1 MTSKQPSRRQRFGS
15 LLTLVLF
22 STAALAA
29 DPQAVR
35 YYEDAVSR
43 FNAGDAKGALIQL
56 KNALQRD
63 PGQLSAKI
71 LTGRTYLALGEP
83 RLAEEELLQAQK
95 LGADPLLVAL
105 PLARAR
111 NEIGKYDENI
121 HDIVPIQFPHSLQPD
136 LWVEL
141 GLARLYKDD
150 PDGATIAFGE
160 ALKIDPAHAGGRLGM
175 ARIPLEAKDFVAAE
189 RLAGD
194 ILATDPQAPD
204 AWYIKGAAAHAQGR
218 FSEAAEAYGKAYELD
233 PKHLQAAVGEATAL
247 LEAGKPATAAAL
259 LKPLREKHPGS
270 VTIPYLQSE
279 ALKAMGRKEDA
290 DAARSAA
297 AAIINSFAPEDVKH
311 RPSDLLLFG
320 TIAFE
325 SGQLETAFKFLSPY
339 VETGGA
345 DIQGRKMLAKT
356 LLALGKPGD
365 AQRVLTRIAAAQQA
379 DAETLALLGDT
390 NIQLGDLPAA
400 ERYYRD
406 ALQNHNGGPAIL
418 RRLGMTQF
426 QSGRRDQALG
436 TLEALVDNTKGAA
449 SADTALLLGLLYYS
463 EDRFNEAGGIA
474 ERLTEENPKN
484 YTARNLLGLVT
495 LAKGDAAK
503 GREILEAVV
512 AEEPAF
518 RPARYN
524 LIKLDIA
531 QGRDAAAAAALQE
544 MIARDPMDVRAL
556 LESARFAQARGD
568 QRVAIAHLEKVR
580 ELEPKNILAMVELIN
595 AYLATDQVPQ
605 ALNRAVEL
613 DRAVPNT
620 FVVKDAVARA
630 QVAGGA
636 TTDAAITLKDVN
648 RLAGDDPER
657 LIYTGRLQSL
667 IGSNEDAA
675 WSFTKAL
682 TVQPDNLTARI
693 DLATSLYRQRKLEDA
708 ETEAN
713 RVLEREPRSVRGL
726 SLLADIR
733 MVQRRTADAI
743 DLYRQAQT
751 VTDTSPVVVG
761 LHRALMTAG
770 RQDEALQ
777 AIRDWNAKHPDVPL
791 VMDLLASHLQFVGDR
806 AGALELRERLVEIS
820 PSDANAWK
828 NLAASL
834 ANVDNERALKA
845 ALQAQQLAPN
855 DPGVLDAVGWTF
867 VQIGELDKGLSN
879 LREALA
885 RDAGNPTIRY
895 HLGVALQEYGNL
907 SGARREFEQALKLSG
922 RFPEREDAVARVN
935 ALQPSR

>member
-1 MTSKQPSRRQRFGS
+1 
-15 LLTLVLF
+15 
-22 STAALAA
+22 
-29 DPQAVR
+29 
-35 YYEDAVSR
+35 
-43 FNAGDAKGALIQL
+43 
-56 KNALQRD
+56 
-63 PGQLSAKI
+63 
-71 LTGRTYLALGEP
+71 
-83 RLAEEELLQAQK
+83 
-95 LGADPLLVAL
+95 
-105 PLARAR
+105 
-111 NEIGKYDENI
+111 
-121 HDIVPIQFPHSLQPD
+121 
-136 LWVEL
+136 
-141 GLARLYKDD
+141 
-150 PDGATIAFGE
+150 
-160 ALKIDPAHAGGRLGM
+160 
-175 ARIPLEAKDFVAAE
+175 
-189 RLAGD
+189 
-194 ILATDPQAPD
+194 
-204 AWYIKGAAAHAQGR
+204 
-218 FSEAAEAYGKAYELD
+218 
-233 PKHLQAAVGEATAL
+233 
-247 LEAGKPATAAAL
+247 
-259 LKPLREKHPGS
+259 
-270 VTIPYLQSE
+270 
-279 ALKAMGRKEDA
+279 
-290 DAARSAA
+290 
-297 AAIINSFAPEDVKH
+297 
-311 RPSDLLLFG
+311 
-320 TIAFE
+320 
-325 SGQLETAFKFLSPY
+325 
-339 VETGGA
+339 
-345 DIQGRKMLAKT
+345 
-356 LLALGKPGD
+356 
-365 AQRVLTRIAAAQQA
+365 
-379 DAETLALLGDT
+379 
-390 NIQLGDLPAA
+390 
-400 ERYYRD
+400 
-406 ALQNHNGGPAIL
+406 
-418 RRLGMTQF
+418 
-426 QSGRRDQALG
+426 
-436 TLEALVDNTKGAA
+436 
-449 SADTALLLGLLYYS
+449 
-463 EDRFNEAGGIA
+463 
-474 ERLTEENPKN
+474 
-484 YTARNLLGLVT
+484 
-495 LAKGDAAK
+495 
-503 GREILEAVV
+503 
-512 AEEPAF
+512 
-518 RPARYN
+518 
-524 LIKLDIA
+524 
-531 QGRDAAAAAALQE
+531 